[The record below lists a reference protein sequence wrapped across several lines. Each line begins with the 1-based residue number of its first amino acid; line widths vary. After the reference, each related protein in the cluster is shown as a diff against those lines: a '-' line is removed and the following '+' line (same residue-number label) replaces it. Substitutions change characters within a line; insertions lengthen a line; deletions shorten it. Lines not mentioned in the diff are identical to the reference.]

1 MENIGDRIKAKR
13 KALNLTIKQVHE
25 KTGLSIGNISDM
37 ENNKYAPSTSS
48 LIPLSQVLKCS
59 IDWILT
65 GSNYQ
70 DDVREVEKEVA
81 PSQYSEVECDLIDMF
96 RTLEESDKEDAFEII
111 KLKYERTVK
120 RGKAMSSYSTYTN
133 TQSENKS
140 DTNGKDSGIA

>member
-13 KALNLTIKQVHE
+13 KELDLTIKQVHE
-25 KTGLSIGNISDM
+25 KTGLSVGNISDM

-48 LIPLSQVLKCS
+48 LIPLSQALKCS
-59 IDWILT
+59 IDWIIT

-70 DDVREVEKEVA
+70 EDVRVIEKENAV
-81 PSQYSEVECDLIDMF
+81 SQYSEVECDLIDMF
-96 RTLEESDKEDAFEII
+96 RTLKESDKEDVFEIM

-120 RGKAMSSYSTYTN
+120 KGKIMSSYSTYTD
-133 TQSENKS
+133 TQKASKG